1 MANIIPKLNLNKTPN
16 LVENNSLIFSKNIRL
31 DVDGTIHRD
40 YGIFPLSLYSDKNT
54 SDIIDYQNILNRI
67 INDIDIKYED
77 NKPNWLNIILNKLK
91 CIANINEEY
100 INGTYKIIGIIPDS
114 NDFYMFIHGEYE
126 HINED
131 NSINKYSSDFIIKY
145 SEKEDI
151 FTPCNCSWSWSGG
164 TINGNVIKNLV
175 GDTILNIGESDT
187 IDTVLFKSI
196 NLTHSSINDD
206 ESIYTQIPK
215 IPITNLNYGGTF
227 SYVIPNGVYQF
238 FVRYEIRK
246 DFYTDWFPASN
257 ELFIGNRNSVSTS
270 FGSLTY
276 TNTHRDSDNSFILKV
291 EHLIEKNKSNYKS
304 FQIGF
309 LLSHDDA
316 VYARAWKHFS
326 LDNLTTINFDYKAE
340 DATEIETADLLKV
353 SYGLYNVGN
362 IASFKNKLYISN
374 YTESNFND
382 VSLQEYANKIDISLE
397 IQSGGNSYSGHE
409 LITTTIGGTDVISG
423 LKINNSDKLFYGDAG
438 IFKEICTHKS
448 STNAITIEEAISKIL
463 NNENHPN
470 LIVDD
475 LYGIRIVPIFD
486 ILTNAKN
493 KIRQTYT
500 NIITDTIRTEY
511 NINFEN
517 DNISKCTINGKSSN
531 ISSNE
536 ILNAVYNKRYLNYNA
551 EWVNI
556 NNNVDDTI
564 KVILYRTVKIT
575 KTTTYYNSGGF
586 LPINPGGDEIVD
598 DLNKPTNV
606 TTTTQTFNIEYPQ
619 ILEFKFV
626 AWYNNLQYDDA
637 KFLTRYTTLIPYQKY
652 KFYIHYVKES
662 GEISNGF
669 ECIKPG
675 EIEAPYM
682 SNCFIIHPKF
692 SNIEIPEGYDACFF
706 SICHTKTNT
715 ATIFNISDNEQGLL
729 KEGSCFDI
737 NMLLIPGYKD
747 LHIKQGEKE
756 NILDGENPIIETH
769 SGTYY
774 HSSDP
779 SLPRYFGADGVITF
793 DKTNMSNDK
802 LAYVVNDYSISE
814 SNDLQLIKCTPYLY
828 DNNLDIEN
836 VKNESGIVINTTKS
850 YKQFTNMNL
859 IGYVCKITPLIR
871 ERSIQY
877 YSDGASVFY
886 KENLEY
892 VDDTGSLNLTE
903 LSKYEDSNVTSDKKL
918 RNFGLKI
925 SEDRFV
931 YSNYNLNFVTLSE
944 EPKLSIKSYY
954 NRSSNSTSSATESE
968 ANNANS
974 ILLKL
979 IPSQLMSD
987 IYTLPSMYKTY
998 TRKTYSV
1005 YSENETT
1012 RFNNTIR
1019 SSILYGDENKVNI
1032 LAFDA
1037 NDYYNVPTN
1046 RGIIVNLL
1054 AIGDSILVH
1063 TKDSMFKFTGSNNLQ
1078 SSNGEIQPTETQ
1090 PFNTGISEVFGS
1102 DFGFAGLQYKTDSI
1116 VTEQGYIFLDR
1127 DSRIIYMYSGQGQ
1140 IIKISES
1147 IEKLFRHRDIF
1158 DVYFANDFYNNRF
1171 FVSIL
1176 FYDKHYNK
1184 DNEGNTKITYT
1195 YYPVTLSFNTHQEIK
1210 SFVSLHDFYYN
1221 KAFNTKN
1228 NCYFLTKDYND
1239 VCTINKKYKG
1249 CYTKLEIQSD
1259 KIFPYKKDT
1268 KTINIINNT
1277 TNEVEIKN
1285 INSYNSIIDVIDNTS
1300 FEIVKTLN
1308 AVNWCSN
1315 IIDSEYKNI
1324 NNSDPSTL
1332 RMAEVINAEYPCKY
1346 FRVYTDTC
1354 MSELFYFKNISNDYD
1369 LMSADSY
1376 KAPRYNQG
1384 YWTANYFRNILNAN
1398 KTNNEIEDYISD
1410 ENSLIEGKYFVIR
1423 FIFDDEFKLETIS
1436 LNYNT
1441 KL

>member
-40 YGIFPLSLYSDKNT
+40 YGILPLSLYSDKNT
-54 SDIIDYQNILNRI
+54 SNIIDYQNILNRI
-67 INDIDIKYED
+67 INDIDIKYGD
-77 NKPNWLNIILNKLK
+77 NKSDWLKVILDKLE

-126 HINED
+126 KNGSTD
-131 NSINKYSSDFIIKY
+131 KYSSDFIIKY

-187 IDTVLFKSI
+187 ANNVLFKSI

-227 SYVIPNGVYQF
+227 SYVVPNGVYQF

-316 VYARAWKHFS
+316 VYARAWKHFD
-326 LDNLTTINFDYKAE
+326 LNNVTTIKFDYKAE
-340 DATEIETADLLKV
+340 DAIEIEIADLLKV
-353 SYGLYNVGN
+353 TYGLYNVGN
-362 IASFKNKLYISN
+362 ITSFKNKLYISN
-374 YTESNFND
+374 YTESDFND
-382 VSLQEYANKIDISLE
+382 VFLQQYADEIDISLE
-397 IQSGGNSYSGHE
+397 TQSGGNSYDGHA
-409 LITTTIGGTDVISG
+409 LITATVGGNTVISG
-423 LKINNSDKLFYGDAG
+423 LTTEDGNKSFYGVGG
-438 IFKEICTHKS
+438 IFEKICNSKVNINS
-448 STNAITIEEAISKIL
+448 ISIVEAIDTIL
-463 NNENHPN
+463 TNQNHSN
-470 LIVDD
+470 LNVNDE
-475 LYGIRIVPIFD
+475 YGIRIVPTFD
-486 ILTNAKN
+486 TLTNAKN
-493 KIRQTYT
+493 NITQKYT
-500 NIITDTIRTEY
+500 TVITETLKTEY
-511 NINFEN
+511 DIEFEKDDIN
-517 DNISKCTINGKSSN
+517 KCTINGKSSN

-536 ILNAVYNKRYLNYNA
+536 ILNAILNAIYSKRYLNYNA
-551 EWVNI
+551 KWVNV
-556 NNNVDDTI
+556 NNNIDDTI
-564 KVILYRTVKIT
+564 EVILYRTVKIT
-575 KTTTYYNSGGF
+575 KSITYYNNRGF
-586 LPINPGGDEIVD
+586 LPTTPDDGFTD
-598 DLNKPTNV
+598 DLNKPTNA
-606 TTTTQTFNIEYPQ
+606 TKITYDPINIPYPQ
-619 ILEFKFV
+619 VLKFQFV
-626 AWYNNLQYDDA
+626 AWSNKLTYNDSA
-637 KFLTRYTTLIPYQKY
+637 FLTNYTTLIPYQKY

-669 ECIKPG
+669 ECRKHG

-682 SNCFIIHPKF
+682 SDCFVIYPKF
-692 SNIEIPEGYDACFF
+692 SNIEIPKGYNACFF
-706 SICHTKTNT
+706 SICHTKINS
-715 ATIFNISDNEQGLL
+715 ATIFNINDDSSRTL

-737 NMLLIPGYKD
+737 NMMLIPGYKN
-747 LHIKQGEKE
+747 LHIKQGSK
-756 NILDGENPIIETH
+756 ETH

-779 SLPRYFGADGVITF
+779 SLLRYFGADGVITF
-793 DKTNMSNDK
+793 NNTDIPDDK
-802 LAYVVNDYSISE
+802 LAYVVNDYSVSE
-814 SNDLQLIKCTPYLY
+814 NNDLQLIKCTPYLC
-828 DNNLDIEN
+828 DSNTEN
-836 VKNESGIVINTTKS
+836 SKDSSGIIQPGKRS
-850 YKQFTNMNL
+850 YNQFTNMNL
-859 IGYVCKITPLIR
+859 IGYICAITPLLR
-871 ERSIQY
+871 ETCGKY

-886 KENLEY
+886 KDKLEF
-892 VDDTGSLNLTE
+892 VGDNNNASLNLIE
-903 LSKYEDSNVTSDKKL
+903 LSKYEDYGITSDQKL
-918 RNFGLKI
+918 RNFGLKTSQDI
-925 SEDRFV
+925 VV

-944 EPKLSIKSYY
+944 EPKLSIKTYY
-954 NRSSNSTSSATESE
+954 MRASNSENSATKSE
-968 ANNANS
+968 ANNTNS

-1268 KTINIINNT
+1268 KTINITNNT

-1285 INSYNSIIDVIDNTS
+1285 INSYNSIIDIIDNTN

-1354 MSELFYFKNISNDYD
+1354 MTDLLYFKDISNKHD
-1369 LMSADSY
+1369 LMSAESY
-1376 KAPRYNQG
+1376 KFPRYNQG
-1384 YWTANYFRNILNAN
+1384 FWTTNYFRNILNAKN
-1398 KTNNEIEDYISD
+1398 TNNEIEDYISD

-1423 FIFDDEFKLETIS
+1423 FIFDDEFKLETMS
-1436 LNYNT
+1436 LNYNA